1 MKQLLDSIDSLFH
14 PDSPVAAT
22 GSRIFSLVGL
32 NLLWLVCSLP
42 IVTLGP
48 ATIAMHH
55 VLFQYHSGRSDQV
68 WKPFFHAFRRDFLA
82 GLVLGLPA
90 TLLLL
95 LLSFNGLYL
104 AGSISEGFT
113 PLWIAFILG
122 VAFWL
127 GLIIYGFPLAARY
140 TLSFSQVI
148 HNSVAFLLR
157 FPKFSILS
165 GLGYLAPLL
174 LWLLLPGLWQKVS
187 FFWVLIGPAAVANIC
202 DKRLLPLFESQQ
214 TENA

>member
-22 GSRIFSLVGL
+22 GSRIFSLIGL

-48 ATIAMHH
+48 ATVAMHH

-68 WKPFFHAFRRDFLA
+68 WKPFFHAFRRDFWA
-82 GLVLGLPA
+82 GLVLGLPS

-104 AGSISEGFT
+104 AGSATEGFS

-122 VAFWL
+122 VVFWL
-127 GLIIYGFPLAARY
+127 GLIIYGFPLTARY
-140 TLSFSQVI
+140 TLTFSQVI
-148 HNSVAFLLR
+148 HNSIAFLLR
-157 FPKFSILS
+157 SPKFSLFS
-165 GLGYLAPLL
+165 SLGYVAPLL
-174 LWLLLPGLWQKVS
+174 LWVLLPGFWQKVS
-187 FFWVLIGPAAVANIC
+187 FFWFLIGPTAVASVC
-202 DKRLLPLFESQQ
+202 DKHLLSLFESLQSDN
-214 TENA
+214 T